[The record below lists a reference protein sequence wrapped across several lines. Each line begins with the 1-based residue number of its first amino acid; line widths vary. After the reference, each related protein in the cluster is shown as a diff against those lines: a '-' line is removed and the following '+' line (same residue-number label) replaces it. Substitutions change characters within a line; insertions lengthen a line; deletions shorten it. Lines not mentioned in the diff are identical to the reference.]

1 MLYRLGNGTL
11 IEIKKNDFT
20 SDKLFYKKIYDY
32 YNINNNNKP
41 CVDIRE
47 SKPFKKIISL
57 LQ

>member
-32 YNINNNNKP
+32 YNINNNKP

-57 LQ
+57 L